1 MTTLSLHTRRIE
13 LLVAYARQP
22 SLSVRNK
29 LVELNIGLVRK
40 VAHQLS
46 RQCTEPYE
54 DLQQV
59 GCLGLIRAIERFD
72 PHKGTAFSSF
82 ALPYIRGEVLHYLRD
97 KSSVLRIPRRWQELN
112 AKARKARKKLI
123 EDLGRTPKDTEIAE
137 ALGVSLQEW
146 CDCKI
151 ATGNHRLLSLD
162 APSNSMM
169 EDSMTL
175 ADTLPDPD
183 YHTQTMVQEERLQL
197 QGAMNQLEE
206 KTKVAIEC
214 VFINEY
220 SRKETAKK
228 IGISPM
234 TVTRHLHKGIAQLE
248 VLLEK
253 QAA

>member
-1 MTTLSLHTRRIE
+1 MTTLSLHTRRME

-123 EDLGRTPKDTEIAE
+123 EALGRTPKDTEIAE

-183 YHTQTMVQEERLQL
+183 YQSQKMVQEERLQL

-214 VFINEY
+214 VFINEF